1 MADLSNPELNIYQVK
16 ADLLISEKAIE
27 EAKIQTPRF
36 SKYLRGQAAYHLQQ
50 AAEKLIKIQL
60 YHAGKKLDHAK
71 IYNHSIGSLLVYA
84 DDLKIDI
91 IVPAIVR
98 KNDELITS
106 WEAEGRYDVHMVV
119 RTDTLQKYLQEFRQ
133 WYDMVESIPGI
144 K

>member
-1 MADLSNPELNIYQVK
+1 MADLSNPELSIYQVK
-16 ADLLISEKAIE
+16 ADLMISEKALE
-27 EAKIQTPRF
+27 ESRIQSPRF

-50 AAEKLIKIQL
+50 AIEKLIKIQL
-60 YHAGKKLDHAK
+60 YNSGLRLDNAK
-71 IYNHSIGSLLVYA
+71 IYKHSISSLLVYA
-84 DDLKIDI
+84 DDLGIDL

-119 RTDTLQKYLQEFRQ
+119 RTDTLQKYLHEINQ
-133 WYDMVESIPGI
+133 WYNVIIRLPGI

>member
-1 MADLSNPELNIYQVK
+1 MADLSNPELSIYQVK
-16 ADLLISEKAIE
+16 ADLMISEKALE
-27 EAKIQTPRF
+27 ESRIQSPRF

-50 AAEKLIKIQL
+50 AIEKLIKIQL
-60 YHAGKKLDHAK
+60 YNSGLRLDNAK
-71 IYNHSIGSLLVYA
+71 IYKHSISSLLVYA
-84 DDLKIDI
+84 DDLGIDL

-119 RTDTLQKYLQEFRQ
+119 RTDTLQKYLHEISQ
-133 WYDMVESIPGI
+133 WYNMIVQLPGI